1 MYSRWEFGMPNS
13 KAQQCPAMQ
22 ITRDFFGS
30 ASYADRFFPKMKIPF
45 FKIMFEKR
53 FKMGYI

>member
-1 MYSRWEFGMPNS
+1 
-13 KAQQCPAMQ
+13 MQ

-30 ASYADRFFPKMKIPF
+30 ASYADRFFPKMKIRF

-53 FKMGYI
+53 FKMSYI